1 MTARDG
7 LSRSEKSTI
16 VRSEKKPQPGRKPP
30 WAVALSVLDRAW
42 PEAAARVS
50 FDLFLRPRRFPR
62 PARELAALQAARSIL
77 VPTDRAARGA
87 RSHAGPAPLRAWVW
101 GDDGPVVLL
110 VHGWQGRGAQLAP
123 FVEPLVAR
131 GFRVAAFDAP
141 AHGDTPGTHASLF
154 AFRDAILAMH
164 AALGPFHALVS
175 HSMGGAAA
183 ILAAK
188 ELGAGQEEH
197 AVADRYALICPP
209 NDVRDFTAELT
220 KALGLSEATREAV
233 HRRLERTFGVK
244 LADVRAPEM
253 VRERR
258 EPLLL
263 VHDRNDVE
271 VPFDRG
277 EAIAAAWPGAEL
289 VATEG
294 LGHRRILSDP
304 HVVARVVDH
313 VASSA
318 RRA

>member
-16 VRSEKKPQPGRKPP
+16 VRSEKKPRAGRKPP

-42 PEAAARVS
+42 PEAAARLS

-62 PARELAALQAARSIL
+62 PARELVALQQARSIL
-77 VPTDRAARGA
+77 VPTDRAVHGA
-87 RSHAGPAPLRAWVW
+87 RHAGPAPLRAWVW

-123 FVEPLVAR
+123 FVEPLVSR

-183 ILAAK
+183 ILAA
-188 ELGAGQEEH
+188 EQLGAGQEV
-197 AVADRYALICPP
+197 AVAHRYALICPP

-220 KALGLSEATREAV
+220 KALGLSEATRAAV

-244 LADVRAPEM
+244 LAEVRAPEL
-253 VRERR
+253 VRKRS

-263 VHDRNDVE
+263 VHDRGDVE

-294 LGHRRILSDP
+294 LGHRRILADP

-318 RRA
+318 RGA